1 MSRTP
6 GLPGPRRPRFLQGL
20 RFLLTEHR
28 MLERYRRRY
37 GELFALD
44 VWPFA
49 PLVIVSDPAEV
60 RRIFTADATLS
71 HAGEGNGI
79 LGPLVGPHSVLL
91 LDETE
96 HLRRRKVLLPAF
108 HGERMRLYGDVMRE
122 VAAAEVATWPR
133 GEELALLPAMQRITL
148 RIILRTVFGMD
159 EGPRAERLERDLVL
173 LMERSNVMMM
183 HKLQRNL
190 GPRSPWMRFERARE
204 TVDGQLYEEIARRR
218 EAQAR
223 GVEGDDVLSMLLS
236 ASDHVSDVEL
246 RDDLMTL
253 LVAGHETTATTMA
266 WTLERLLRHP
276 EALRRAQ
283 EDVEYLDAAVK
294 ETQRVRPVLTY
305 AMRKLTAPMEIHGH
319 TIPAGAT
326 LGMSV
331 TLMHRRPDLY
341 PDPHAFRPERWLDGR
356 GRAGTG
362 YGWIP
367 FGGGVRRCLGAAFA
381 TYEMREVLGVVLA
394 DAPRLRAVTPDRAE
408 RHRRKMITF
417 TPDRGTRAVVAA

>member
-20 RFLLTEHR
+20 RFLFGEHR
-28 MLERYRRRY
+28 MLDRYRRRY

-49 PLVIVSDPAEV
+49 PLVVVSDPAEV
-60 RRIFTADATLS
+60 RRIFTADAAVS

-91 LDETE
+91 LDEGE
-96 HLRRRKVLLPAF
+96 HLRRRKLLLPAF
-108 HGERMRLYGDVMRE
+108 HGERMRVYGDVMRE

-148 RIILRTVFGMD
+148 RIILRTVFGLA
-159 EGPRAERLERDLVL
+159 EGARAEQLERSLVEL
-173 LMERSNVMMM
+173 LARSNVMMM
-183 HKLQRNL
+183 HKLQRDL
-190 GPRSPWMRFERARE
+190 GPRSPWMRFLRARDA
-204 TVDGQLYEEIARRR
+204 VDAQLYEEIARRR
-218 EAQAR
+218 AALA
-223 GVEGDDVLSMLLS
+223 GGAEGDDVLSLLLS
-236 ASDHVSDVEL
+236 AGEHVTDEEV

-294 ETQRVRPVLTY
+294 ETQRVRPVVTY
-305 AMRKLTAPMEIHGH
+305 AMRKLTAPMEVHGH
-319 TIPAGAT
+319 TVPAGAT
-326 LGMSV
+326 IGTSI

-341 PDPHAFRPERWLDGR
+341 PEPHAFRPERFLDGR
-356 GRAGTG
+356 KPET

-381 TYEMREVLGVVLA
+381 TYEMRQVLGVVLA
-394 DAPRLRAVTPDRAE
+394 DAPRLRATEPE
-408 RHRRKMITF
+408 RPEHHRRKMITF
-417 TPDRGTRAVVAA
+417 TPDRGARAVVPA